1 MKIIIKALNKEKS
14 DLEELILK
22 QETKVSDLAAKIK
35 NVEKNMREKNKE
47 IKDNEENYLKLIDII
62 EEQKKEIEIFNKTN
76 KDKEIGNDIDTPNM
90 ININKNN
97 YSKEEFQLIKQIA
110 EKDKDIST
118 LKIFNENL
126 KMDVQGIKKIYLTL
140 FYFI

>member
-1 MKIIIKALNKEKS
+1 MKIIIKGLNKEKS

-22 QETKVSDLAAKIK
+22 QETKVSDLASKIK
-35 NVEKNMREKNKE
+35 TVEKNMKEKNKE

-62 EEQKKEIEIFNKTN
+62 EQQKKEIEILIKSNKEMET
-76 KDKEIGNDIDTPNM
+76 DLETPS

-97 YSKEEFQLIKQIA
+97 HSSKEEFQLIKQIA
-110 EKDKDIST
+110 EKDKEITT

-126 KMDVQGIKKIYLTL
+126 KLDVQSKK
-140 FYFI
+140 